1 VVCGGD
7 GVDEAVGIK
16 YRPFSALRID
26 RIFQAT
32 IFSLRHFYAK
42 FK

>member
-1 VVCGGD
+1 MGTE
-7 GVDEAVGIK
+7 VDEAVGIK
-16 YRPFSALRID
+16 YRPFSALRMDPIS
-26 RIFQAT
+26 QAT